1 MIPCINAAYNFTKNV
16 AVSSIQSNCVIDGY
30 STPYRLDRNSN
41 GGGIL
46 LYIRVDISSHL
57 ISTEKVPVESFYTE
71 LDLRNEKYLIYCTC
85 NSQETMINN
94 PLATLERIL
103 DLHSSKYEKDIN
115 TRRLQHRR
123 K

>member
-1 MIPCINAAYNFTKNV
+1 MITCINAAYNFTKNV

-94 PLATLERIL
+94 PLATLERFL
-103 DLHSSKYEKDIN
+103 DLHSSKYEKGIN

>member
-16 AVSSIQSNCVIDGY
+16 TVSSIQSNCVIDGY

-94 PLATLERIL
+94 PLATLERFL

>member
-1 MIPCINAAYNFTKNV
+1 MISCINAAYNFTKNV
-16 AVSSIQSNCVIDGY
+16 AVSPIQSNCVIDGY

-71 LDLRNEKYLIYCTC
+71 LDLRNENYLIYCTC

-94 PLATLERIL
+94 PLATLERFL